1 MKKLNKLVCAIKAD
15 ETVKY
20 YLYLRSI
27 IESNK
32 EYSDILKSDLSL
44 NKAKISNSSIE
55 NVINEYIEV
64 EKMVKNDLEMICN
77 IINSELDINFLV

>member
-1 MKKLNKLVCAIKAD
+1 MNKLVSAIKAD

>member
-1 MKKLNKLVCAIKAD
+1 LNKLISAIKTD
-15 ETVKY
+15 EVVKR

-32 EYSDILKSDLSL
+32 EYLDILKSDLSL
-44 NKAKISNSSIE
+44 NKAKISSFNMES
-55 NVINEYIEV
+55 VINEYIEV
-64 EKMVKNDLEMICN
+64 EKMVKNDLEMISS